1 MSNWK
6 SVPILFLIF
15 CCIVT
20 SVPLVYAETL
30 TQTFD
35 GGMDLEITY
44 PNSVI
49 IGRTF
54 SVSIHLENN
63 GWENKQDISFVV
75 ENPDSSFK
83 SLGDEKIII
92 EQLTTTSSF
101 GTTLD
106 YQVSKNAN
114 EGTHFL
120 NISYSQVLVSNNVDP
135 MPATKSTIALPIM
148 VTKEPIVSIQTIA
161 PESIFS
167 NTEFTFEVSITSE
180 DITLN
185 DLTVQ
190 IIAPDDIEFRG
201 DTLYSLSLLEKG
213 TPFNIKAEMITP
225 TSNISTEYTIPV
237 KVVVSYIDDLGNE
250 KSDSSSVPL
259 LLRPKTFLE
268 ITNDGG
274 IWIGDFFLAP
284 YVSIGTIVGIPAGT
298 IFSLLLRR
306 AIEKKKKNPRE

>member
-1 MSNWK
+1 MNMK
-6 SVPILFLIF
+6 LLAVLFLFFFGSI
-15 CCIVT
+15 I
-20 SVPLVYAETL
+20 SVPLSYAETL

-44 PNSVI
+44 PESVMI
-49 IGRTF
+49 SRAF
-54 SVSIHLENN
+54 SISIHLENN
-63 GWENKQDISFVV
+63 GWENKQDISFVIA
-75 ENPDSSFK
+75 NPDSAFK
-83 SLGDEKIII
+83 SLSNETIRI

-106 YQVSKNAN
+106 YEVSKNAS

-120 NISYSQVLVSNNVDP
+120 NVSYSQVLVSNNVDP
-135 MPATKSTIALPIM
+135 MPATKTTIALPIM
-148 VTKEPIVSIQTIA
+148 VLKEPIVKIQTTT

-167 NTEFTFEVSITSE
+167 NTEFPFEVSIISE
-180 DITLN
+180 DIELK

-190 IIAPDDIEFRG
+190 IIVPQDIEFRG
-201 DTLYSLSLLEKG
+201 DTSYKISLLEKG

-225 TSNISTEYTIPV
+225 MANVSTEHTIPI
-237 KVVVSYIDDLGNE
+237 KVVVSYSDDLGNE

-274 IWIGDFFLAP
+274 IWVGDFFIAP

-298 IFSLLLRR
+298 IFSLLLKR
-306 AIEKKKKNPRE
+306 AVEKRKKMEKS